1 MLIRCTSFDL
11 FDAHGKYTHRVPL
24 PSQFAYSQAPDSLQ
38 ALILAVFLFMTAIG
52 DGFGSILFAT
62 VFRDLNTSVTM
73 VTCAVSMLVNLALF
87 SRVARHWKP
96 YQARNESNHHH
107 LDHRED
113 SEEDGLQLTVLAING
128 VIS

>member
-1 MLIRCTSFDL
+1 MLTANNIS
-11 FDAHGKYTHRVPL
+11 HRFPP

-73 VTCAVSMLVNLALF
+73 VTCAVAMLLNLALF
-87 SRVARHWKP
+87 SRVARRWKP
-96 YQARNESNHHH
+96 YQARNDHH
-107 LDHRED
+107 ED
-113 SEEDGLQLTVLAING
+113 SEEDGLQLTVLASNG